1 MISAPTISV
10 AQLGMDSAMDDI
22 FQVFQSCWWAAGQPK
37 SSQLGKILTALLC
50 DKSAAMDDILF
61 FRIWPKLEIVYSTAL
76 LCDNSV
82 EMDDILF
89 FSSAGA
95 YCAQVAGLLVPLS
108 QMSSYWS

>member
-1 MISAPTISV
+1 MTFFKSFSPAGG
-10 AQLGMDSAMDDI
+10 L
-22 FQVFQSCWWAAGQPK
+22 QV
-37 SSQLGKILTALLC
+37 SQNLAKILTALLC
-50 DKSAAMDDILF
+50 DNSAAMDDILF

-82 EMDDILF
+82 AMDDILF

-95 YCAQVAGLLVPLS
+95 HCAQVAGLLVPLS